1 MERVFIFGAGGLGS
15 VALDV
20 LRQTGRYAP
29 AAFFDNDVE
38 KHADEI
44 DGLPVRGALSELLTL
59 ARRERAGV
67 MVAIGD
73 NANRVAIAEQ
83 VRGAGLRLVSAIHPS
98 AAISPSAMVDEHVIL
113 GPRATICVHA
123 RIGAH
128 AVISAGAIVEH
139 DVCIGVGAFLQPA
152 VRLAGGVTIGPGATL
167 GIGATVIPGR
177 RIGRGAFVAPGAVVI
192 RDVPAHVGCAG
203 VPGRVAD
210 DARAATAR
218 AATSFPAAR

>member
-15 VALDV
+15 VAFDV
-20 LRQTGRYAP
+20 LHQTGRYEP
-29 AAFFDNDVE
+29 VAFFDNDIE
-38 KHADEI
+38 KHGRAV
-44 DGLPVRGALSELLTL
+44 DGLLVRGALSELLAL

-67 MVAIGD
+67 LVAVGD
-73 NANRVAIAEQ
+73 NADRVVIAEQ

-98 AAISPSAMVDEHVIL
+98 AAISPSAILDEHVLL

-139 DVCIGVGAFLQPA
+139 DVGIGAGAFLHPA

-167 GIGATVIPGR
+167 GIGAAVIPGR
-177 RIGRGAFVAPGAVVI
+177 RIGRGAVVAPGAVVI
-192 RDVPAHVGCAG
+192 RDVPEHGNCAG
-203 VPGRVAD
+203 VPGRITCGASASA
-210 DARAATAR
+210 ARATASI
-218 AATSFPAAR
+218 ALAR